1 METDVEGNMQYSY
14 ALYYPID
21 ASDEVVSTPFDGRD
35 VCFRKPHLA
44 DRKVAASEVAS
55 SCACGAGA

>member
-1 METDVEGNMQYSY
+1 MQYSY

-44 DRKVAASEVAS
+44 DRKVAASEVAR
-55 SCACGAGA
+55 ARAVLARD